1 MHAARLLIAGSR
13 PRDRRPGRSPA
24 RQILLAISLSVAALA
39 VASAWPAAVTL
50 AADPAHRP
58 NVVLILVDDMGWSD
72 IGCYGSEIPTPN
84 LDRLA
89 RGGVRFTQFYN
100 TGRCSPTR
108 ASLLTGHYPHQAG
121 MGHLDATVKP
131 GHPGFQGKIAS
142 HSVALAEVLGE
153 AGYFTAMTGKWH
165 LGQQHG
171 TPPWMRGFERSLNL
185 QAGGVYFYNQTGSKG
200 GAKLYLNGEERPLN
214 DPQFGQWY
222 GTHLWTDWGLRF
234 IDEAREKKQPF
245 FLYLAHCAPHFPLMA
260 PAEAI
265 AKHRGKYR
273 AGWDKLREERHRR
286 QIDSGL
292 VEASWPLTSRA
303 DNSPAWDTLTEA
315 EKDRFDH
322 MMAIYAAMIET
333 MDESVGTLV
342 AGLEQRGELDNT
354 LILFLSDNGG
364 NAESG
369 PSGRYEGDN
378 PGDAHSNVFLG
389 QNWATLANTPF
400 RKWKHYVH
408 EGGIATPL
416 IAHWPQGIAASQ
428 RGTLNHQPGHLV
440 DIMPT
445 LVELCG
451 AKYPQT
457 LGGQAIE
464 PQEGVSLAP
473 ALAGQPLTR
482 EQPLFFNHEDNRA
495 VREGRWKLVA
505 LAGQPWELY
514 DMTADR
520 TEVKNLA
527 AEHPDRVA
535 AMAVKYE
542 AWARR
547 THVEVDG
554 YREPMAKAKSKA
566 KKKGGKK
573 KQ

>member
-1 MHAARLLIAGSR
+1 MCA
-13 PRDRRPGRSPA
+13 
-24 RQILLAISLSVAALA
+24 AISLSPGKRSLEFRPDQLPTRRIFLAIGLAALLSVGA
-39 VASAWPAAVTL
+39 VSPLWAQ
-50 AADPAHRP
+50 AADGTNRP
-58 NVVLILVDDMGWSD
+58 NVVVILVDDMGWSD

-89 RGGVRFTQFYN
+89 QQGLRFTQFYN

-121 MGHLDATVKP
+121 MGHLDATVKL

-142 HSVALAEVLGE
+142 HSVTLAEVLGE

-171 TPPWMRGFERSLNL
+171 TPPWKRGFERSLNL

-214 DPQFGQWY
+214 DPQFGEWY
-222 GTHLWTDWGLRF
+222 GTHLWTDWGLTF
-234 IDEAREKKQPF
+234 IDEAKQKKQPF

-260 PAEAI
+260 TPEAI

-273 AGWDKLREERHRR
+273 AGWDKLRDERHRR
-286 QIDSGL
+286 QIEMGL
-292 VEASWPLTSRA
+292 VDARWPLTPRA
-303 DNSPAWDTLTEA
+303 DNSPAWDSLSEA

-342 AGLEQRGELDNT
+342 AGLQERGELDNT

-369 PSGRYEGDN
+369 PNGRYEGEN

-408 EGGIATPL
+408 EGGSATPL
-416 IAHWPQGIAASQ
+416 IAHWPRGIAAAE
-428 RGTLNHQPGHLV
+428 RGKLNHQPGHLV
-440 DIMPT
+440 DILPT
-445 LVELCG
+445 LVDLCG
-451 AKYPQT
+451 AKYPPT
-457 LGGQAIE
+457 FAGESIE
-464 PQEGVSLAP
+464 PLEGVSLAP
-473 ALAGQPLTR
+473 ALAGQPFVR

-495 VREGRWKLVA
+495 VRDGRWKLVA

-514 DMTADR
+514 DLTADR
-520 TEVKNLA
+520 TELKNLA
-527 AEHPDRVA
+527 AEQPDRVA
-535 AMAVKYE
+535 QMAGAYT
-542 AWARR
+542 AWAER
-547 THVEVDG
+547 THVEVEG
-554 YREPMAKAKSKA
+554 YREPMGKGKAKA